1 MDRLLWLSL
10 HLNNLPHKSHYSKPH
25 LQRYFRLCRFVEGFL
40 QCRKHRRACRQRR
53 GQTSPQAAIR
63 SQSTSYTFSVWFVLS
78 LYFSFYSPSVCAYT
92 HYLIYFIL
100 YIQSKQSFYW
110 TICKFFQKIF
120 NKKSETSSHTSLE
133 TLFILRLYLKTNVI
147 PSVSVGIR
155 RSECGFASTYT
166 SQHSLLSRNE
176 NRKNRIYPLAH
187 KVRSTKQIIWRNC
200 GRIFCP
206 CLN

>member
-1 MDRLLWLSL
+1 MSFYYQELY
-10 HLNNLPHKSHYSKPH
+10 HKILIATPR

-92 HYLIYFIL
+92 HYFIYFIL

-110 TICKFFQKIF
+110 TICKSFQKIF
-120 NKKSETSSHTSLE
+120 NKNSETSSHTSLE

-147 PSVSVGIR
+147 QR
-155 RSECGFASTYT
+155 ERSDRGNPA
-166 SQHSLLSRNE
+166 
-176 NRKNRIYPLAH
+176 
-187 KVRSTKQIIWRNC
+187 
-200 GRIFCP
+200 
-206 CLN
+206 